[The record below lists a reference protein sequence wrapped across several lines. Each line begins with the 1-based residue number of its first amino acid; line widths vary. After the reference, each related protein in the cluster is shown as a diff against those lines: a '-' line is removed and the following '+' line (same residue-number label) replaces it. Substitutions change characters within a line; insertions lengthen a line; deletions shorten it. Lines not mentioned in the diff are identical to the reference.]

1 MDTLKLNQL
10 IKDFPME
17 EIERH
22 IVHYYIMSN
31 KIDFA
36 ANRFL
41 CQYLDGF
48 QPNAKIQKDVSTI
61 GILTIEEM
69 ANAME
74 LLIPSADKKVNGAFF
89 TPPYIA
95 DYILKTISPSYDA
108 KIIDLSC
115 GSGAFLLAIV
125 RYYVAT
131 YKKNI
136 SDCIKENVY
145 GADILPYN
153 IHRCQLLLSLLSLS
167 NNEVIELSEMNLIC
181 CDSLKYNW
189 NQKFD
194 AVVGNP
200 PYVKFQD
207 MDEATREFLLSEF
220 RTTQFGTY
228 NLYFAFFELGLQVLK
243 DSGVLGYITPNNY
256 FTSLAGEC
264 LRSFFQDEQCVHQIV
279 DFNSTKVF
287 DVQTYT
293 AISFL
298 SKMKNLAIQYDRI
311 GKGESPQDFL
321 NNIHYTD
328 NLYASL
334 SVKKWRLLCGRER
347 ENITKIENC
356 GETIGSM
363 FNICVGIATLKDEV
377 YFFTPISQDEDYY
390 YTSKDN
396 QIFAIEKA
404 LTRSVVKISD
414 VKSSEDLKNNKRR
427 IIFPY
432 VSSKDGKAIA
442 IQEETMASEYPK
454 CYEYFL
460 YVKEILRGRGK
471 GKHVYTPFYA
481 YGRTQGLNRTG
492 VKLLTPTFSKKPR
505 FLLDNNPQGF
515 FTNGYGIYLRENT
528 QTLFGHNPI
537 SQAEN
542 LDVMQKILNSLIM
555 EYYVDKTSVS
565 IDGGYPCYQKNFI
578 EKFSIPNFSE
588 EEIATLRSI
597 NDTLKINEF
606 LIAKYQLNLDIPKRS

>member
-1 MDTLKLNQL
+1 M
-10 IKDFPME
+10 
-17 EIERH
+17 
-22 IVHYYIMSN
+22 
-31 KIDFA
+31 
-36 ANRFL
+36 
-41 CQYLDGF
+41 
-48 QPNAKIQKDVSTI
+48 
-61 GILTIEEM
+61 
-69 ANAME
+69 
-74 LLIPSADKKVNGAFF
+74 
-89 TPPYIA
+89 
-95 DYILKTISPSYDA
+95 
-108 KIIDLSC
+108 
-115 GSGAFLLAIV
+115 
-125 RYYVAT
+125 
-131 YKKNI
+131 
-136 SDCIKENVY
+136 
-145 GADILPYN
+145 
-153 IHRCQLLLSLLSLS
+153 
-167 NNEVIELSEMNLIC
+167 
-181 CDSLKYNW
+181 
-189 NQKFD
+189 
-194 AVVGNP
+194 
-200 PYVKFQD
+200 
-207 MDEATREFLLSEF
+207 
-220 RTTQFGTY
+220 
-228 NLYFAFFELGLQVLK
+228 
-243 DSGVLGYITPNNY
+243 
-256 FTSLAGEC
+256 
-264 LRSFFQDEQCVHQIV
+264 
-279 DFNSTKVF
+279 
-287 DVQTYT
+287 
-293 AISFL
+293 
-298 SKMKNLAIQYDRI
+298 
-311 GKGESPQDFL
+311 
-321 NNIHYTD
+321 
-328 NLYASL
+328 
-334 SVKKWRLLCGRER
+334 
-347 ENITKIENC
+347 
-356 GETIGSM
+356 
-363 FNICVGIATLKDEV
+363 
-377 YFFTPISQDEDYY
+377 
-390 YTSKDN
+390 
-396 QIFAIEKA
+396 
-404 LTRSVVKISD
+404 TRSVVKISD